1 MRIGYARVS
10 TDDQTLDLQ
19 RDALKRAKCRQVYEE
34 HASGKTTI
42 RPELE
47 ACLKSLRKGETLV
60 VWRLDRL
67 GRSLGDL
74 INLTT
79 ELRSRGVDFESLT
92 ERIETGSSAGKL
104 IFIVGCGKTTML
116 RRIQEALSQDKEILA
131 SKSLSLEKSQISL
144 ATLIMALFYDL
155 ATEKDFK
162 IPTQPER
169 RERALRDLIKKRQKP
184 IALFIDDAHDLHSKT
199 LIGLKRLIEVI
210 RDSGG
215 MLSVVLAGHPK
226 LKNDLRR
233 SSMEEIGSRATI
245 FELEGLGHEKRKYLK
260 WLLAQSVAP
269 KTKIENV
276 ITDDAVAMLSE
287 KLSTPLQFEYYLTR
301 ALEEAYKVGQKPI
314 GADMIENVLAKDIN
328 GLEPRLTRQG
338 YNAKVLA
345 ELLNAKPR
353 EIKSFLSGQLASGRS
368 QELQSELLAAG
379 IPL

>member
-1 MRIGYARVS
+1 
-10 TDDQTLDLQ
+10 
-19 RDALKRAKCRQVYEE
+19 
-34 HASGKTTI
+34 
-42 RPELE
+42 
-47 ACLKSLRKGETLV
+47 
-60 VWRLDRL
+60 
-67 GRSLGDL
+67 
-74 INLTT
+74 
-79 ELRSRGVDFESLT
+79 
-92 ERIETGSSAGKL
+92 
-104 IFIVGCGKTTML
+104 ML

-245 FELEGLGHEKRKYLK
+245 FELEGLGNEKRKYLK

-301 ALEEAYKVGQKPI
+301 ALEEAYKVGQKPV

-353 EIKSFLSGQLASGRS
+353 EIKSFLSGQLASGRA